1 MVDDR
6 LVVIDHGRACD
17 AFKGNRF
24 DRGDVTLCLKAPL
37 KTGKKHGGKGRSSK
51 RMKAKCE
58 GKRNP
63 LRIDGSQFSPTDVK
77 KKGIGPQIRIE
88 PFAEPAEVLQDAIEG
103 MTSWNSPTLPEA
115 GKLARFQRRKPQ
127 KMFQRPLLSF
137 NALSLTST
145 PPGFSFQSAPATP
158 LPQIFQ
164 CRKPSAPL
172 EFRGRRR
179 FSGHVLTSSSSEP
192 RGQVAQTSSLH
203 PWREIEITDR

>member
-24 DRGDVTLCLKAPL
+24 DRGDGTLCLKARL

-127 KMFQRPLLSF
+127 KLFQRPLLIIYRIVSPHLY
-137 NALSLTST
+137 ASRLLVSIG
-145 PPGFSFQSAPATP
+145 PRDAPAAN
-158 LPQIFQ
+158 LPM
-164 CRKPSAPL
+164 
-172 EFRGRRR
+172 
-179 FSGHVLTSSSSEP
+179 SETISP
-192 RGQVAQTSSLH
+192 A
-203 PWREIEITDR
+203 